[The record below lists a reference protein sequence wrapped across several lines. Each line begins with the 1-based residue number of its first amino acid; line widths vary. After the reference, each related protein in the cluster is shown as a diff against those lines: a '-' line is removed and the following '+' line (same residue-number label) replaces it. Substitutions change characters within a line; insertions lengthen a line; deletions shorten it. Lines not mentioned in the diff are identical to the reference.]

1 MGYSDQQFYTRR
13 WVLRAP
19 AESFGTSTASSTAG
33 HDLSD
38 VCIIPNFKRRT
49 AVSAVRLVCT
59 TIPDAGSTALV
70 AHVMNGTDTF
80 GTVVLTTAAVGSEND
95 VTVTTAANG
104 TYAAA
109 GEMTINLTGTSTASG
124 DANGS
129 YDVFVEEC
137 EKYTA

>member
-1 MGYSDQQFYTRR
+1 
-13 WVLRAP
+13 
-19 AESFGTSTASSTAG
+19 
-33 HDLSD
+33 
-38 VCIIPNFKRRT
+38 
-49 AVSAVRLVCT
+49 
-59 TIPDAGSTALV
+59 
-70 AHVMNGTDTF
+70 MNGTDTF

-104 TYAAA
+104 TFAAA